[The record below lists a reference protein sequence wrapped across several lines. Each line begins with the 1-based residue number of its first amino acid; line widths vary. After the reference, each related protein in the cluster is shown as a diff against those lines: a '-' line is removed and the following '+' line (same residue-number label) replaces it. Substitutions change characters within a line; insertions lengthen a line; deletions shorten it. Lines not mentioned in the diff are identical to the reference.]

1 MAHLDVAAVL
11 AQAGVRNIRE
21 GQKEIT
27 GSCPMHQ
34 QRVGKSDAHASWS
47 MNRHTFVHHCFSCGY
62 AGTLTGLLIDLQ
74 GYAPDDI
81 ETMVKAS
88 TLASNIK
95 KIEQKQE
102 EPERRAATE
111 WEMANVLTDVPER
124 LLSLRHLS
132 LEAANTYGV
141 RWDSTLRSWVLPIR
155 DPQGTLLGAQ
165 YRQKGN
171 VLNLPQGLEK
181 SVTLFGFC
189 EMRHHNRVAL
199 VESPLDAV
207 RLYGLGIPAVSSFG
221 AWVSPTQVEL
231 LARNFTSVVMMLDN
245 DKAGKEA
252 TAHTAEALRRRGT
265 VAIPFSYRGMDAKDP
280 GDVEDDSM
288 LLANWEWSLSNLR
301 FIAPPPKKM
310 KR

>member
-1 MAHLDVAAVL
+1 
-11 AQAGVRNIRE
+11 
-21 GQKEIT
+21 
-27 GSCPMHQ
+27 
-34 QRVGKSDAHASWS
+34 

>member
-1 MAHLDVAAVL
+1 VASIL

-27 GSCPMHQ
+27 GSCPMHKE
-34 QRVGKSDAHASWS
+34 RVGRADAHASWS

-62 AGTLTGLLIDLQ
+62 SGTLSMLLTDLQ

-81 ETMVKAS
+81 ETMVREATVGTNMRKLAERAEAKA
-88 TLASNIK
+88 
-95 KIEQKQE
+95 
-102 EPERRAATE
+102 PERRAATE
-111 WEMANVLTDVPER
+111 WELTHTLTDMPDR
-124 LLSLRHLS
+124 LLELRHLRR
-132 LEAANTYGV
+132 EAVDAYGV
-141 RWDSTLRSWVLPIR
+141 RWDKTTKSWVLPIR
-155 DPQGTLLGAQ
+155 DPNGVLLGAQ

-171 VLNLPQGLEK
+171 VLNLPEGLEK
-181 SVTLFGFC
+181 SVTLFGFS
-189 EMRHHNRVAL
+189 EMRQYNRVAL

-207 RLYGLGIPAVSSFG
+207 RLFGLGIPAVSSFG

-252 TAHTAEALRRRGT
+252 TAHTAEALRRRRC
-265 VAIPFSYRGMDAKDP
+265 VPIPFSYRGLDAKDP

-288 LLANWEWSLSNLR
+288 LLANWQWSLTNPRL
-301 FIAPPPKKM
+301 IAPPPKKV
-310 KR
+310 RT